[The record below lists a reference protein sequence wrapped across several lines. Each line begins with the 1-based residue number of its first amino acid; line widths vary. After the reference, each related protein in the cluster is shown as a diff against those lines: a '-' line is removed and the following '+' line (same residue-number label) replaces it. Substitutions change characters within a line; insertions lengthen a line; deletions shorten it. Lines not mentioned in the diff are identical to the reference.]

1 MSTNMDITR
10 EFSADYTPIDKNE
23 FAKYI
28 KGIREDNNEK
38 LGQEMS
44 TRDLGAIIGID
55 YEMFRKILNQQKPT
69 KKRDCIIAICVALDM
84 CTSEIDEALGLYQYM
99 PGLDEKNNPR
109 DRFIKS
115 QIDGNRKISIAEL
128 NKRLIKFGFPGLDI
142 QDKRNG
148 KKKISSEEDAI
159 KLPYTVLELKVR
171 TPIDSD
177 YYYGDPY
184 DSLCTTYDPSRCRS
198 TGDMLIGDSSKKE
211 YYHLKA
217 STDGYMSS
225 SVYRSG
231 DLPISYKSLEECG
244 LFKDYF
250 FELHNTIVLEKER
263 LLSILKDT
271 KNYHHRA
278 SARLINDKICV
289 FYEEFNY
296 IMPEL
301 NEYYVMS
308 YSSGKYSLHVYN
320 ESAFM
325 SYYLISEEYKRYY
338 GNCQPEP
345 IETYESLEQ
354 IEHLLSSVEK
364 NSHDNIRYRMRK
376 KAFERIKPTVDA
388 LFSDIKA
395 SRKYIQNLN
404 AIYDYPEEA
413 LKYYGIEADFQC
425 TYDEDYGEIIGCS
438 DSAEFT
444 TEAGTTIS
452 ITTQDVFKAFEY
464 GFPNVNE
471 ICRIKKHY
479 GSIDAVLL

>member
-10 EFSADYTPIDKNE
+10 EFSVDYAPIGKNE
-23 FAKYI
+23 FGEYI
-28 KGIREDNNEK
+28 RGIIEDNNEK

-44 TRDLGAIIGID
+44 ISDLGAIVGID

-84 CTSEIDEALGLYQYM
+84 PPREINEALGLYRYM

-115 QIDGNRKISIAEL
+115 QIDGDCKISIAEL
-128 NKRLIKFGFPGLDI
+128 NRRLIKFGFPGLDI
-142 QDKRNG
+142 HDKRNG
-148 KKKISSEEDAI
+148 KKKNSSEEDAV
-159 KLPYTVLELKVR
+159 KLPYTVLELKVH

-211 YYHLKA
+211 YYHLTA

-225 SVYRSG
+225 SVYRNG
-231 DLPISYKSLEECG
+231 GLPTSYKSLEECG
-244 LFKDYF
+244 IFKDYF
-250 FELHNTIVLEKER
+250 IELHNTIALEKER

-271 KNYHHRA
+271 KNYQHRA

-308 YSSGKYSLHVYN
+308 YSSGKYTLHVYN

-325 SYYLISEEYKRYY
+325 NYYLISDEYKKYY
-338 GNCQPEP
+338 GDCPPEP
-345 IETYESLEQ
+345 IETYESLGQ
-354 IEHLLSSVEK
+354 IDHLLSSVEK
-364 NSHDNIRYRMRK
+364 NSQDNARYRMRK
-376 KAFERIKPTVDA
+376 KAFERIKPRIDS

-395 SRKYIQNLN
+395 GRKYIQNLD
-404 AIYDYPEEA
+404 AIYDHPEKT
-413 LKYYGIEADFQC
+413 LKYYDVEAAFQC
-425 TYDEDYGEIIGCS
+425 IYNEEFGDIIGCS
-438 DSAEFT
+438 DAADFT
-444 TEAGTTIS
+444 SESGATIA
-452 ITTQDVFKAFEY
+452 ITLQDIFKAFEY
-464 GFPNVNE
+464 GFPNINE
-471 ICRIKKHY
+471 ICRIKEQY
-479 GSIDAVLL
+479 GSIEAVLS